1 MNELDKRRKQLL
13 YRANHRGI
21 KEMDIILGE
30 FARDRIGTLDNGD
43 LDQLE
48 RLMEEN
54 DRELLS
60 WFTGEQPVPADMT
73 SPLLDAIFAHCGA
86 RFR

>member
-1 MNELDKRRKQLL
+1 MNELEKRRKQLL

-30 FARDRIGTLDNGD
+30 FARDRIATLDERELD
-43 LDQLE
+43 LLE
-48 RLMEEN
+48 RLMEES

-60 WFTGEQPVPADMT
+60 WFTGETPVPEDMA
-73 SPLLDAIFAHCGA
+73 SPLLGSIFDHCHA
-86 RFR
+86 RFA